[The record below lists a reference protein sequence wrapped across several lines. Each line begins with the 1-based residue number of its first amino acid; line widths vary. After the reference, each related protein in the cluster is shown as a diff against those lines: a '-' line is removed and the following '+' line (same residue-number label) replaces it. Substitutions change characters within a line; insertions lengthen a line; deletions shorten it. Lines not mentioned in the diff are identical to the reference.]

1 MHLSLAVLP
10 PAVREEMGLAYLLC
24 RAADTIADTRLV
36 ARKERL
42 KALERYRE
50 SFTASPSGPWAPL
63 ELARRQAHPAEKA
76 LLERLEDA
84 IQAWRGLRPDGR
96 EAVKD
101 VVEGVIEG
109 MRMDLTL
116 FPGESADELR
126 AFDFAAQL
134 DRYCAHIGGAPG
146 LFWTRLCRLR
156 VPGLSGPEFEGLEEW
171 GFRLGKGLQMTNILR
186 DVAQDLRIGRCYFP
200 AEDLRPAGVQPR
212 DLLEPGSIERFR
224 PVVLKWTGWAS
235 SELEAGE
242 AYVRT
247 MPTWRLRAAVAW
259 PLLLAFKTL
268 LLVERSPRLLEPGR
282 KVKVGRT
289 QVYSILAGSPWMLSS
304 GERFSRQCGKL
315 RSELARDLAAA

>member
-1 MHLSLAVLP
+1 MHLSLSVLP

-36 ARKERL
+36 PRKERL

-50 SFTASPSGPWAPL
+50 SFTASPSGPWTPL
-63 ELARRQAHPAEKA
+63 ELARKQSHPAERS
-76 LLERLEDA
+76 LLERLGEA
-84 IQAWRGLRPDGR
+84 VEAWRTLPADGR

-101 VVEGVIEG
+101 VVEGVVEG

-116 FPGESADELR
+116 FPGESAEELR
-126 AFDFAAQL
+126 AFDFGAQL

-156 VPGLSGPEFEGLEEW
+156 VPGLAGPNAERLEEW

-200 AEDLRPAGVQPR
+200 LEDLRPAGLQPR
-212 DLLEPGSIERFR
+212 DLLDPSSIERFR
-224 PVVLKWTGWAS
+224 PILLKWTGWAS
-235 SELEAGE
+235 AEIEAGE
-242 AYVRT
+242 AYVRA

-268 LLVERSPRLLEPGR
+268 LLVGKSSRLLEPGQ

-289 QVYSILAGSPWMLSS
+289 QVYSILAGSPWTLAS

-315 RSELARDLAAA
+315 RSELARDLQAA